1 MRRSVIIFISLL
13 GVVFS
18 SGCFWPLIAEMA
30 QDPMGRVASLNLAQR
45 KYTNAVRWGDIE
57 EAVQLVHPEMQAEFL
72 SYEGEFHGIRVTD
85 FDVGQ
90 LIYGEHQQ
98 TATVRVTYH
107 AYSLASMLERE
118 IKEVQKWERLSARN
132 DWVVR
137 PQLAGL
143 LKQVIDIQ

>member
-1 MRRSVIIFISLL
+1 MRRSAIIVITLF

-18 SGCFWPLIAEMA
+18 SGCFWPLLAEMA
-30 QDPMGRVASLNLAQR
+30 QDPMGRVAALDLAQR

-57 EAVQLVHPEMQAEFL
+57 EAVQLVHPEVQAEFL
-72 SYEGEFHGIRVTD
+72 SYEGQFHGIRVTD
-85 FDVGQ
+85 FNVGQ
-90 LIYGEHQQ
+90 LVYGDGQQ

-118 IKEVQKWERLSARN
+118 IKEVQKWERLSIKN

-137 PQLAGL
+137 PQLGGL
-143 LKQVIDIQ
+143 LEQVIDLQ